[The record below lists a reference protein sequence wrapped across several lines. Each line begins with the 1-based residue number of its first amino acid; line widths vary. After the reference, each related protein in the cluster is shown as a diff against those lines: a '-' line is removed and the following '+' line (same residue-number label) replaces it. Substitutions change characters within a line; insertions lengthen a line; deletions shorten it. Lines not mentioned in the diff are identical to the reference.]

1 VYGIGVY
8 WRETGGLE
16 MSCQCCGGVLAS
28 ELAAAMYEL
37 VCEMAV
43 IERRHCHCDD
53 VEGPLHV
60 KLPREGRVEALSL
73 VSCLQPLHRR
83 ETKMVSDGERVLVD
97 DDERWDAV

>member
-1 VYGIGVY
+1 
-8 WRETGGLE
+8 
-16 MSCQCCGGVLAS
+16 MAS

-60 KLPREGRVEALSL
+60 KLPREGRGALA
-73 VSCLQPLHRR
+73 R
-83 ETKMVSDGERVLVD
+83 ELPATTTPKGDQNGQRWGKSVMVD